1 MTADLARQFAST
13 NGKVLLLTNPE
24 SAGYVQNPIS
34 VYYCYSSDGTLHR
47 AIAEVT
53 NTPWGERVT
62 FVFDPHGDITP
73 KCLHVSPFMDMDNT
87 WHLKATE
94 PGASLVLSVVITH
107 PTLGQYF
114 DAHLI
119 AHKCEHGTHDRNEHA
134 GLMTLLR

>member
-1 MTADLARQFAST
+1 MCCMQAITSPMIVT
-13 NGKVLLLTNPE
+13 V
-24 SAGYVQNPIS
+24 SS
-34 VYYCYSSDGTLHR
+34 VGVIVPYYLSCIPPR
-47 AIAEVT
+47 
-53 NTPWGERVT
+53 
-62 FVFDPHGDITP
+62 
-73 KCLHVSPFMDMDNT
+73 
-87 WHLKATE
+87 HLKATE